1 MNDVDYSTDGR
12 IDVALYNN
20 NDFVEY
26 FTTSFSMPNNIT
38 ELVTL
43 LNNDEGTSFLGVFS
57 DDGNGVLEFSM
68 YANLVERFNT
78 FGTLNF
84 FVAYN

>member
-1 MNDVDYSTDGR
+1 
-12 IDVALYNN
+12 
-20 NDFVEY
+20 
-26 FTTSFSMPNNIT
+26 MPNNIT

-43 LNNDEGTSFLGVFS
+43 LNNDEGTNFLGVFS
-57 DDGNGVLEFSM
+57 DDGNDGLEFSM

-84 FVAYN
+84 FVAYSI